1 MCAYIERDIDIQK
14 DKHHFPLELD
24 PALLFVTKKKRKIN
38 TISRW
43 SLTQPSFLSKKK
55 KER

>member
-43 SLTQPSFLSKKK
+43 SLTQPSFLSKNK